1 MQAIAIVS
9 KAAAI
14 FVRDASSTMMSKTQ
28 AQALKQALDKTSQL
42 DKQAEREMTVKK
54 CIWKGI

>member
-14 FVRDASSTMMSKTQ
+14 FIKDASSTIVSKTQ
-28 AQALKQALDKTSQL
+28 ARALKQALDKTSKL
-42 DKQAEREMTVKK
+42 DKQAER
-54 CIWKGI
+54 